1 MEERS
6 EHLSLLNKEVISM
19 KETFH
24 IILCRALATTLILV
38 ATIIPATATGNA
50 TITKMPTL
58 GGTYGAMV
66 YGMNAA
72 GQLTGFSYRPGN
84 TSVHAFLYDGGA
96 AMDLGTLGGVVSQG
110 FAINAT
116 GQIAGEANLPG
127 DSATHAVLFS
137 GGMVL
142 DLGTL
147 GGSFSSATAINAGGE
162 MAGRSFTAGDQTME
176 AFLYSDGTMVS
187 LGTLGGSYSTA
198 VAMNDSGAV
207 AGDSETA
214 DFEVHAFLHA
224 DGTMIDLGTLG
235 GSYSSARALNN
246 AGMVV
251 GESVLDNG
259 QTHGFLHANGIMTD
273 LGTFGGDYSTAYGLN
288 ELGQVIGAATT
299 ASGEWRGFIYENGA
313 LTDLETL
320 GGDYTDPF
328 AINNL
333 GHVVGHSVT
342 DTGSLHAFLWRNGTI
357 VDLNDLLP
365 SDSGWEL
372 ISAQF
377 INDSGRIVGFGIF
390 EENFEWFILQLP
402 TGGNQP
408 PVAMAG
414 PDQTTECSEPVT
426 LDGSLSSDPDGDPL
440 TFEWRLNGNIVA
452 NEAQFTAYFLPGT
465 HILTLTVVD
474 SHGASAQDEVLV
486 TSVDTTPPDISSVT
500 ASPEVLT
507 PPNNKLI
514 PVAIA
519 VVATDTCDSAPVSQI
534 ISITANAPVAPG
546 DITITGALTATL
558 AAKKNPGGNERIYTI
573 TVSCTDASGN
583 SSTDTVTVEVPQ
595 KAGGGQG
602 NAKGKAE

>member
-1 MEERS
+1 
-6 EHLSLLNKEVISM
+6 M
-19 KETFH
+19 KES
-24 IILCRALATTLILV
+24 IRNILGRALATTLTLV
-38 ATIIPATATGNA
+38 ATVAPATELANA
-50 TITKMPTL
+50 TVTKMPTL
-58 GGTYGAMV
+58 GGTYGAIV

-72 GQLTGFSYRPGN
+72 GQLTGFSYRPEN
-84 TSVHAFLYDGGA
+84 TSVHAFLYDGGEA
-96 AMDLGTLGGVVSQG
+96 VDLGTLGGVVSQG

-116 GQIAGEANLPG
+116 GQIAGEANLSG
-127 DSATHAVLFS
+127 DLETHAVLFTD
-137 GGMVL
+137 GMIL

-147 GGSFSSATAINAGGE
+147 GGSLSSATAINASGQI
-162 MAGRSFTAGDQTME
+162 AGRSFTTGNQTIE
-176 AFLYSDGTMVS
+176 AFLYSDGAMVS
-187 LGTLGGSYSTA
+187 LGTLGGSFSTA
-198 VAMNDSGAV
+198 VAINDSGAV
-207 AGDSETA
+207 AGDSETE
-214 DFEVHAFLHA
+214 DFEDHAFLHT
-224 DGTMIDLGTLG
+224 DGTMMDLGTLG

-251 GESVLDNG
+251 GESDLDNG
-259 QTHGFLHANGIMTD
+259 EIHGFLHANGVMTD
-273 LGTFGGDYSTAYGLN
+273 LGTLGGDYSTAYGLN
-288 ELGQVIGAATT
+288 EPGQVIGASST
-299 ASGEWRGFIYENGA
+299 ASGEWHGFIYENET

-320 GGDYTDPF
+320 GGGYTDPF

-342 DTGSLHAFLWRNGTI
+342 DTGSLHAFLWRDGTI
-357 VDLNDLLP
+357 VDLNDWLP

-377 INDSGRIVGFGIF
+377 INDSGRIVGFGIY
-390 EENFEWFILQLP
+390 EESFEWFILQLP
-402 TGGNQP
+402 TGANQP

-414 PDQTTECSEPVT
+414 PDQTTECSDSVT

-440 TFEWRLNGNIVA
+440 TFEWSLNGSIVGT
-452 NEAQFTAYFLPGT
+452 EAQLTAYFLPGT
-465 HILTLTVVD
+465 HLLTLTVRD
-474 SHGASAQDEVLV
+474 PHGASAQDEVV
-486 TSVDTTPPDISSVT
+486 ITSVDTTPPSISSVT

-514 PVAIA
+514 PVEVA
-519 VVATDTCDSAPVSQI
+519 VVATDTCDSAPLIQI

-583 SSTDTVTVEVPQ
+583 RSTGTVTVKVPQ
-595 KAGGGQG
+595 NAGGGQG